1 MSQITEKVKAYLS
14 AYDEI
19 EQEMKELTE
28 EQLRWKA
35 APGSWSVTEVLTHLA
50 DHSIVVSFRI
60 RELLSG
66 SETRLPAFNQ
76 DAWVSGQLGNEG
88 DAQDILA
95 AARAFVYYNSLLFK
109 RLPETEWVR
118 TAINFK
124 GESVSL
130 SAIITAFVAHV
141 NGHLGQIRRI
151 KAVESAA
158 RNIIQEGR

>member
-1 MSQITEKVKAYLS
+1 MSQITENVKAYLNV
-14 AYDEI
+14 YDEI
-19 EQEMKELTE
+19 EQEIKGLTE

-35 APGSWSVTEVLTHLA
+35 APESWSVTEVLTHLV

-66 SETRLPAFNQ
+66 SEVRLPAFNQ
-76 DAWVSGQLGNEG
+76 DAWVTAQRANEG
-88 DAQDILA
+88 DTQDIITA
-95 AARAFVYYNSLLFK
+95 AHAFVYYNSLLFK
-109 RLPETEWVR
+109 RLPETEWER

-130 SAIITAFVAHV
+130 TTIITAFVAHV

-151 KAVESAA
+151 KAAESAA
-158 RNIIQEGR
+158 RNIK